1 MKKLNLGIQMMMVKD
16 KVAEKGLYP
25 VMKDLKAMGFSK
37 VEVSQIDMSEENIEA
52 FKKAKKELDME
63 VLAISSSLYEN
74 PMDPKALYLEKDH
87 KDLVELC
94 KALDTSY
101 IRIGMMPLTI
111 MDKKDEIISF
121 AKDMEKISQILAKD
135 GIKLYYHNHHVEF
148 VKLEGDYII
157 DLLEEYAPSV
167 GFEIDV
173 HWVQRGGNNPVD
185 IIHRMDEKIDLLHL
199 KDYILM
205 PLSAEDFDFSKMD
218 EFMKTFTGNIRF
230 AEVGEGTLNWDEII
244 KAGLESK
251 TKYFIIEQDDTYGRD
266 VYDCLKTSKKNLD
279 EIAKRNSWEFI

>member
-1 MKKLNLGIQMMMVKD
+1 MKKLNLGVQMMMVKD

-25 VMKDLKAMGFSK
+25 VMEDLNKMGFSQ
-37 VEVSQIDMSEENIEA
+37 VEVSQIDMTEENIEG
-52 FKKAKKELDME
+52 FKRAKKELGME
-63 VLAISSSLYEN
+63 VLAISAPLYEN

-87 KDLVELC
+87 KELVELC

-111 MDKKDEIISF
+111 MDKKAEIISF
-121 AKDMEKISQILAKD
+121 AKDMEKISKLLEEE

-148 VKLEGDYII
+148 VKLDGDYII

-185 IIHRMDEKIDLLHL
+185 IIHRMDGKIDLLHL

-230 AEVGEGTLNWDEII
+230 AEVGEGTLNWDKII
-244 KAGLESK
+244 EAGIESK
-251 TKYFIIEQDDTYGRD
+251 TKYFIIEQDDTYGKD
-266 VYDCLKTSKKNLD
+266 VYECLKNSKKNLD
-279 EIAKRNSWEFI
+279 EIARRNSWEFI